1 MLRLLFAAALWVL
14 LLVPVAARFA
24 LVALRRRRKVVEIV
38 LEGHHPLRP
47 EPRSMFPFSSARPGL
62 ARRPLANALREVG
75 RDPSVDAVWVRL
87 GHLTGG
93 FGELHALREALRRVR
108 AEGKRVVA
116 SLAHADTRALYV
128 ASAADEIIVSPHL
141 PVDAR
146 GLALELTFFG
156 EALEKA
162 GLGLDVVTAGAYK
175 SAMEPFTRR
184 APSPASAE
192 ALDALLTGLYD
203 EVVAALAGRAGRDGS
218 EATRAAV
225 RAALEAGPHLPEAAR
240 DAGLVDALMEEEA
253 VPEHLGCHEKGKS
266 MRLRIED
273 YPGPARPWPRWRW
286 QRPRLALIEVHGTIV
301 DGPVDEG
308 EPNPGANAAAVCE
321 ALDRARRSRRIR
333 GVLLHVDSR
342 GGSATASERMWRAVR
357 RLAAE
362 KPVIACMGDYAASG
376 GYYVA
381 CGAHGIVAAPGTLT
395 GSIGVIAAKPVAEGL
410 FARLG
415 IAHARFER
423 GAQSTMYSPSRPFT
437 ETQRG
442 AVERSIRHFYALF
455 LKRVGEGR
463 ARTPESVQPVAEGRV
478 WTGAQ
483 ALGHGLVDRLGDEQ
497 VAIDWLA
504 ERTGID
510 AKKSG
515 LLLLQPRVRWLRR
528 LLPGLP
534 RRAGALSD
542 ALAPLADLAEV
553 AALARRDTALAIAPV
568 QLSR

>member
-1 MLRLLFAAALWVL
+1 MLRLVFAALLWLL

-24 LVALRRRRKVVEIV
+24 LFALRRRPKVIEVV

-47 EPRSMFPFSSARPGL
+47 EPRSPFGLSRSRGNAL

-75 RDPSVDAVWVRL
+75 RDPSVEAVWVRI

-108 AEGKRVVA
+108 AAGKRVVA
-116 SLAHADTRALYV
+116 SLSHADTRALYV

-156 EALEKA
+156 EGLEKA
-162 GLGLDVVTAGAYK
+162 GLGLDVVTAGAFK

-184 APSPASAE
+184 GPSEASAE
-192 ALDALLTGLYD
+192 ALDGLLTGLYD
-203 EVVAALAGRAGRDGS
+203 EVVTALATRPGAPRDEAEVRRALD
-218 EATRAAV
+218 
-225 RAALEAGPHLPEAAR
+225 AGPHLPEAAR
-240 DAGLVDALMEEEA
+240 TAGLVDHLLEEEA
-253 VPEHLGCHEKGKS
+253 VPEHLGCPEKGRTL
-266 MRLRIED
+266 RLRLED
-273 YPGPARPWPRWRW
+273 YPGPARPWPRWRLK
-286 QRPRLALIEVHGTIV
+286 RPRLALIEVHGTIT
-301 DGPVDEG
+301 DGPVDDA
-308 EPNPGANAAAVCE
+308 EPTPGANAAAVCE
-321 ALDRARRSRRIR
+321 ALDRARRNKRIQ

-362 KPVIACMGDYAASG
+362 KPVIASMGDYAASG

-381 CGAHGIVAAPGTLT
+381 SAAHGIVAAPGTLT

-410 FARLG
+410 FAKLG

-423 GAQSTMYSPSRPFT
+423 GPQSTMYSPARRFT
-437 ETQRG
+437 EAQRG

-455 LKRVGEGR
+455 LRRVGEGR
-463 ARTPESVQPVAEGRV
+463 ARSPESVQPVAEGRV

-483 ALGHGLVDRLGDEQ
+483 ALAHGLVDRVGDEQ

-504 ERTGID
+504 ERAGVPLD
-510 AKKSG
+510 KSW
-515 LLLLQPRVRWLRR
+515 LVLLQPRVRWMRR
-528 LLPGLP
+528 LLPALP
-534 RRAGALSD
+534 GRAGAL
-542 ALAPLADLAEV
+542 ATVLPELADLAEL
-553 AALARRDTALAIAPV
+553 ATLARAGDTPLAISPV
-568 QLSR
+568 KLSP